1 MGQFLFYPKFA
12 MQTDAHG
19 PWASEQANQSAVC
32 RQFYPKYPTKITA
45 DIRGVICEYD
55 TNCEQELTVK

>member
-1 MGQFLFYPKFA
+1 